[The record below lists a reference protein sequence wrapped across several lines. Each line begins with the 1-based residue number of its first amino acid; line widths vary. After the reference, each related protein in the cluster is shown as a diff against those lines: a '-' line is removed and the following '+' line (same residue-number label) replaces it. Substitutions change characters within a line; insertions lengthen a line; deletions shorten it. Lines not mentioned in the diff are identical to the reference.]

1 MVRWLIFMVKNYLEL
16 NNLKVYIIS
25 RELSNTVWE
34 IVGKWDYFNK
44 KTLGDQIVR
53 SIDSIGANVAEGFG
67 RYHKK
72 DKIKFYYNARGS
84 IYESIHWTE
93 LSFERNL
100 ISKELFDRMIYKL
113 NSLPIEINYQIKLTN
128 DKLKV

>member
-1 MVRWLIFMVKNYLEL
+1 MVKNYLKL
-16 NNLKVYIIS
+16 NDLKAYRIS
-25 RELSNTVWE
+25 RELSNIVWE
-34 IVGKWDYFNK
+34 VVIKWDYLNK
-44 KTLGDQIVR
+44 KTLGDQMVR
-53 SIDSIGANVAEGFG
+53 AIDSIGANIAEGFG

-100 ISKELFDRMIYKL
+100 ISKDLFDHMIYKL